1 MKQIIQNVF
10 KEYIQILK
18 RINSALSTPA
28 CSSYSNFCFQAKQIK
43 CFEYLLQ
50 GHHVVAILPTGYGKS
65 LIFHLLPWILPQK
78 SLGEENIVLVICPL
92 SSIIKDQISVLSKRG
107 IRAETL
113 PIIKDMEKSEICD
126 SNLFQSY
133 ESKTSQSCFNFSNN
147 IIEAKLDILFGHP
160 ESF

>member
-1 MKQIIQNVF
+1 M
-10 KEYIQILK
+10 
-18 RINSALSTPA
+18 
-28 CSSYSNFCFQAKQIK
+28 
-43 CFEYLLQ
+43 
-50 GHHVVAILPTGYGKS
+50 
-65 LIFHLLPWILPQK
+65 LPWIFPPK

-92 SSIIKDQISVLSKRG
+92 SSIIKYQISVLSKRG
-107 IRAETL
+107 IRAETF